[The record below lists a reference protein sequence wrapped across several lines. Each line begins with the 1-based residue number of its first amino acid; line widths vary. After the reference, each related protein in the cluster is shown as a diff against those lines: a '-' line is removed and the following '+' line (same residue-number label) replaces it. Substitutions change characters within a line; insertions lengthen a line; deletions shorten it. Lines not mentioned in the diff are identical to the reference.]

1 MIRVLVVEDEPPI
14 MRANVAIIESSNL
27 EFKVVATAI
36 NGKRAIEELEK
47 QKIDVVFTD
56 IKMPNVD
63 GLELAKHIKDNYPE
77 IITVITSGYSDFE
90 YARRGIEFKVMDYVL
105 KPVSKAKVLTVLNNI
120 KDEINQRNHEKK
132 RQMLFER
139 VQNADPEIMNSE
151 CQVIFIC
158 AGTLPV
164 YGNDMLVPATAFWD
178 KIQLDKIVSNILKE
192 GDEYIISRGHSM
204 AERILVIELNG
215 DNDIKRIVEEIFNEL
230 KNEDIIVTIEY
241 KTNIK
246 ISEMYKIIGNLHEEI
261 TRKIILTKSQ
271 ILCANNIQEVY
282 SDPKYSKEQ
291 VEFIGECLKSGD
303 LKRIKSSILEI
314 FKIMEK
320 RNSTQDE
327 VLSFLDMIINYC
339 YFNAVLIKRNI
350 SIVKKELYETIN
362 NFLDYDS
369 VSDDIASVLFNIT
382 KSEREE
388 VVKSPKFID
397 DIKEYLRLNY
407 QKSITNT
414 VLSKEFGFVPSYI
427 SRLFK
432 QYNKGISPGEY
443 LSNYRIEKAK
453 KIMKEQPDLLVK
465 EIADMVGFH
474 DAYYFSK
481 IFKKRTG
488 MWPTKYY

>member
-1 MIRVLVVEDEPPI
+1 
-14 MRANVAIIESSNL
+14 
-27 EFKVVATAI
+27 
-36 NGKRAIEELEK
+36 
-47 QKIDVVFTD
+47 
-56 IKMPNVD
+56 
-63 GLELAKHIKDNYPE
+63 
-77 IITVITSGYSDFE
+77 
-90 YARRGIEFKVMDYVL
+90 
-105 KPVSKAKVLTVLNNI
+105 
-120 KDEINQRNHEKK
+120 
-132 RQMLFER
+132 MLFER